1 MDCIESPSYRP
12 VFRQIWSKT
21 LLYKILYPQDIL
33 EQPPLN
39 LTPEELQEPRLD
51 DIQEERSS
59 QIAPGDIPDVENE
72 QVLKRFD
79 NFS

>member
-1 MDCIESPSYRP
+1 M
-12 VFRQIWSKT
+12 
-21 LLYKILYPQDIL
+21 

-59 QIAPGDIPDVENE
+59 QIAPGEIPDVENE

-79 NFS
+79 NIS

>member
-1 MDCIESPSYRP
+1 M
-12 VFRQIWSKT
+12 
-21 LLYKILYPQDIL
+21 LYKIVYSQDIL

-59 QIAPGDIPDVENE
+59 QIAPGEIPDVENE
-72 QVLKRFD
+72 QVKFI
-79 NFS
+79 

>member
-1 MDCIESPSYRP
+1 
-12 VFRQIWSKT
+12 
-21 LLYKILYPQDIL
+21 L

-59 QIAPGDIPDVENE
+59 QIAPGEIPDMETVRNE
-72 QVLKRFD
+72 QVRIMFREFFLKLWIKLYF
-79 NFS
+79 NMTV

>member
-1 MDCIESPSYRP
+1 M
-12 VFRQIWSKT
+12 
-21 LLYKILYPQDIL
+21 LYKIVYSQDIL

-51 DIQEERSS
+51 DIQEERYS
-59 QIAPGDIPDVENE
+59 QIAQGEIPDVENE

-79 NFS
+79 NIS

>member
-1 MDCIESPSYRP
+1 M
-12 VFRQIWSKT
+12 
-21 LLYKILYPQDIL
+21 YPQDIL

-59 QIAPGDIPDVENE
+59 QIAPGEIPDVETIINE
-72 QVLKRFD
+72 QVLCFE
-79 NFS
+79 NLS

>member
-1 MDCIESPSYRP
+1 M
-12 VFRQIWSKT
+12 
-21 LLYKILYPQDIL
+21 LYSQDIL

-59 QIAPGDIPDVENE
+59 QIAPGETPQVDIIENE
-72 QVLKRFD
+72 QVHITT
-79 NFS
+79 

>member
-1 MDCIESPSYRP
+1 MIEYYERTQMS
-12 VFRQIWSKT
+12 ISK
-21 LLYKILYPQDIL
+21 LYKILYPQDIL

-59 QIAPGDIPDVENE
+59 QIAPGEIPDVENE
-72 QVLKRFD
+72 QVKFI
-79 NFS
+79 

>member
-1 MDCIESPSYRP
+1 M
-12 VFRQIWSKT
+12 
-21 LLYKILYPQDIL
+21 

-59 QIAPGDIPDVENE
+59 QIAPGEILDVENE
-72 QVLKRFD
+72 QVLKRID

>member
-1 MDCIESPSYRP
+1 MI
-12 VFRQIWSKT
+12 
-21 LLYKILYPQDIL
+21 YKILYSQDIL

-59 QIAPGDIPDVENE
+59 QIAPGEIPVVETIENE
-72 QVLKRFD
+72 QVLKQFD
-79 NFS
+79 IFS

>member
-1 MDCIESPSYRP
+1 M
-12 VFRQIWSKT
+12 
-21 LLYKILYPQDIL
+21 

-59 QIAPGDIPDVENE
+59 QIAPGEIPDMETVRNE
-72 QVLKRFD
+72 QVRIMFREFFLKLWIKLYF
-79 NFS
+79 NMTV

>member
-1 MDCIESPSYRP
+1 MI
-12 VFRQIWSKT
+12 
-21 LLYKILYPQDIL
+21 YKILYSQDIL

-59 QIAPGDIPDVENE
+59 QIAPGEIPDVENE

-79 NFS
+79 NLLIKL